1 MSRKSVVAVSVA
13 AVTLLVV
20 PGTLVGEDAGAPCPP
35 PPCGPIVKKI
45 LVTEYRCQPYEATRT
60 TYRTEYVPEKF
71 TAYRTEVTPVERTRT
86 VMVCQTVP
94 ETRDVQRKWVEM
106 VSTPEERTVTRC
118 VTNYKPETVMVS
130 RCVDQGGHYECREVP
145 CESGHAGRHGLGL
158 FRHGRQDCEAPAPPP
173 TRVVSVYVPNLVTEQ
188 VPTQVMRAVT
198 EQVSEKVQV
207 MVSKPVERSA
217 VEKVTTYRTV
227 TVPRE
232 EKFTAYECKQV
243 PYEATRM
250 VPHTVPVQEKVTL
263 TRMVPVQVEREIVCA
278 PPAPTPECAP
288 VEGRGHGLFRRCR
301 K

>member
-1 MSRKSVVAVSVA
+1 MVPH
-13 AVTLLVV
+13 VT
-20 PGTLVGEDAGAPCPP
+20 
-35 PPCGPIVKKI
+35 
-45 LVTEYRCQPYEATRT
+45 
-60 TYRTEYVPEKF
+60 
-71 TAYRTEVTPVERTRT
+71 
-86 VMVCQTVP
+86 
-94 ETRDVQRKWVEM
+94 
-106 VSTPEERTVTRC
+106 
-118 VTNYKPETVMVS
+118 
-130 RCVDQGGHYECREVP
+130 
-145 CESGHAGRHGLGL
+145 
-158 FRHGRQDCEAPAPPP
+158 
-173 TRVVSVYVPNLVTEQ
+173 TEQ

-207 MVSKPVERSA
+207 MVCKPVERSEM
-217 VEKVTTYRTV
+217 VKVTSYKTV